1 MSIEI
6 TTLYKYGFEYK
17 GVKYGWK
24 DKKLYRL
31 PYVKNN
37 RSYSILEIKFYCY
50 KSTLIANIQRVKL
63 TFNRIKEMTTEI
75 NIKLKSYISND
86 LPF

>member
-1 MSIEI
+1 MRLEI

-24 DKKLYRL
+24 EKKLYRL
-31 PYVKNN
+31 PYVKYN
-37 RSYSILEIKFYCY
+37 RSYSILEIKFYCP
-50 KSTLIANIQRVKL
+50 KTTLVANIQRVKL

-75 NIKLKSYISND
+75 NIELTSYISSD